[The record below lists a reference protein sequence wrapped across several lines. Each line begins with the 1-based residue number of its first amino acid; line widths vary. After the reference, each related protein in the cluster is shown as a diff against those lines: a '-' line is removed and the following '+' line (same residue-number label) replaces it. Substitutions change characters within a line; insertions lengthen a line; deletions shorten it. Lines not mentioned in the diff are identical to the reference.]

1 MPRAAREQWLWL
13 GLALAA
19 LLPRALAA
27 ALRAPWHDE
36 YFTVW
41 ASGLPLNELIAALRV
56 DSGPPLPYLL
66 VKLITIFGM
75 PALAAARAL
84 AVAAGTGAVL
94 LAARAARR
102 GFGGQAGWWAG
113 ALLAVHPLAVAWSS
127 EGRAYAL
134 LLLAVAWAWDRLEAL
149 AGGKGGAIGLG
160 CAVALACWCHGLG
173 LLLAVVLAVAGVTLP
188 RPARWRA
195 VGAVAAGLASFLP
208 WVPVAAHQPP
218 AATAWM
224 ATFWRTLPAA
234 ERLAAPARLL
244 SPLGGFEGFLDLPSS
259 AVWAEAAAAAL
270 VVALLAAGW
279 RGSGGT
285 TRCLLLGV
293 LLPAGALA
301 GLATLGVPAF
311 YPGRGEAL
319 YLAPFVF
326 LLGAGA
332 TRTRLARAA
341 GAALVFAAVA
351 TSTVA
356 IARWAGRPPSA
367 EQRLCAELSRRL
379 PNGGQVVIGGYWRL
393 GIAFHLGR
401 EPDRFHLVNYPA
413 SAAGHPGWYDD
424 RSERPAPG
432 ELDRL
437 VAGLRPRAAQTA
449 VVVTPGIES
458 AADLERLGATLSL
471 HPGLAVPGGRLWLPP
486 GGAPAK

>member
-1 MPRAAREQWLWL
+1 VPRVVREEWLWL

-36 YFTVW
+36 YFTAW
-41 ASGLPLNELIAALRV
+41 ASGLPLKELIAALRI

-66 VKLITIFGM
+66 VKLISILGIPTLF
-75 PALAAARAL
+75 AARAL

-94 LAARAARR
+94 LAARTARR
-102 GFGGQAGWWAG
+102 GFGPEAGWWAG
-113 ALLAVHPLAVAWSS
+113 ALLATHPLALAWSC

-149 AGGKGGAIGLG
+149 AAGRGGGIGLT

-218 AATAWM
+218 AAVAWM
-224 ATFWRTLPAA
+224 ATFWRTLPVA
-234 ERLAAPARLL
+234 ERLAAPVRLL

-259 AVWAEAAAAAL
+259 AAWAEAAAAAL
-270 VVALLAAGW
+270 VVVLLAAGW
-279 RGSGGT
+279 RSSGT
-285 TRCLLLGV
+285 ARRLLLGV
-293 LLPAGALA
+293 VLPAGALA

-319 YLAPFVF
+319 YLVPFV
-326 LLGAGA
+326 LVLGAGA

-341 GAALVFAAVA
+341 GAALVLAAAA

-356 IARWAGRPPSA
+356 ILRWAGRPASA
-367 EQRLCAELSRRL
+367 EQRLCAELRQHL
-379 PNGGQVVIGGYWRL
+379 PDGGQVVIGGYWRL
-393 GIAFHLGR
+393 GIAFHLGAER
-401 EPDRFHLVNYPA
+401 GRFHLVNYPA
-413 SAAGHPGWYDD
+413 SAAAHPGWYDARAD
-424 RSERPAPG
+424 RPAPG
-432 ELDRL
+432 ELDQL
-437 VAGLRPRAAQTA
+437 VAGLRPRAAQAA

-458 AADLERLGATLSL
+458 APDLERLAATLSL
-471 HPGLAVPGGRLWLPP
+471 QPGLAVPGGRLWLPP
-486 GGAPAK
+486 RGAPAP